1 MAAMTT
7 YTATVEWRRNE
18 GEAFADGRYSRGHAW
33 RFDGGAEVRAS
44 SSPHVVPVPYSDPAG
59 VDPEE
64 AFVASLSSCHMLW
77 FLALAAKRGFV
88 VDGYVDAPVGIM
100 SADASGNLSIG
111 RVTLRPAVQFSGP
124 RSPTP
129 EELRELHDQAHEEC
143 FIARSVRTEVVCEP
157 VGR

>member
-1 MAAMTT
+1 MTT
-7 YTATVEWRRNE
+7 YTATVEWRRT
-18 GEAFADGRYSRGHAW
+18 GEPFADGRYSRSHAW

-88 VDGYVDAPVGIM
+88 VDGYVDEAVGQM
-100 SADASGNLSIG
+100 AADAAGDLWIA
-111 RVTLRPAVQFSGP
+111 RVTLRPEVRFSGP
-124 RSPTP
+124 APSP
-129 EELRELHDQAHEEC
+129 EEQRELHHQAHEEC

-157 VGR
+157 VGG

>member
-1 MAAMTT
+1 MASMTT

-18 GEAFADGRYSRGHAW
+18 GEPFADGRYSRAHAW

-88 VDGYVDAPVGIM
+88 VDGYVDEPIGVM

-111 RVTLRPAVQFSGP
+111 RVTLRPAVRFSGP
-124 RSPTP
+124 RPPTP
-129 EELRELHDQAHEEC
+129 EELRELHDEAHEEC

-157 VGR
+157 VGP